1 MTANIKA
8 DHIIRHSTPAGLI
21 DEGVIVHVDNEAG
34 HYCWVPSQTRD
45 KRDSRLK
52 HYIKAPRM
60 APLGPLAE
68 RLEAGGTE
76 LVPLAPTGLAATPI
90 AQLREQAL
98 KPRTIRGKNLVEA
111 LALMDQQWSWI
122 EPLVSKEAIETL
134 LETETVNAYARN
146 CAEEFGVRAEQIVR
160 AVRAYLIGQRQI
172 AALLPGWER
181 SGAPGQP
188 RMPVPNAE
196 GQFTKRSGRRN
207 IAVMKGFPELAG
219 IQATPAVREK
229 LRLGYKK
236 YKTGKHISVRTAY
249 AMTLAE
255 YWAQS
260 VTITEGIRNVTL
272 RPLEELPSF
281 DQFRRHGPSADP
293 KNSATRINLGTHRWE
308 RNHRALPGSERDR
321 VVAAAQWGGIDST
334 SDDQNLVLGVD
345 RTVPL
350 PASWNTKVTEG
361 WTGYILGFY
370 SGFERESQMTTLL
383 AIAHA
388 ATSKVAFCKRYG
400 IDIAEDDWLA
410 LHLRRIRS
418 DNGGAKSEA
427 GIQTLTRA
435 DISMEFVESY
445 AAEHKGTSESK
456 HQMLHRAA
464 GHQLAGSTQGERHQ
478 RGDTNPAR
486 DACRTH
492 GEYMYHAIKAIL
504 YHNNVQRVEH
514 LLTLEMRADKVEP
527 TRAAIL
533 KWLIKKGYVTTDTA
547 NMATIRAM
555 CLPVLKGVV
564 TRKGIQIFDPRTN
577 EERLI
582 PHLRY
587 NSEALQATGL
597 TSNGSTFRQE
607 VTVHLNPSEIGK
619 AWMNYRGLVELDLK
633 THDVEL
639 ASLTL
644 REWLEIT
651 DNDRLQRF
659 LTSHKRLE
667 LQANGAIERYDSND
681 VARRIK
687 GEHEK
692 LSAALGRSQAKKP
705 KKTEAAKLTRH
716 EELQRRLN
724 LMDDMN
730 SDPEAEGTNLPASQ
744 PAESA
749 NEPAWVIAARARAG
763 NN

>member
-1 MTANIKA
+1 MTTIIKA
-8 DHIIRHSTPAGLI
+8 DHIIRNSTPAGLV
-21 DEGVIVHVDNEAG
+21 DEGVIVHVDAEAG
-34 HYCWVPSQTRD
+34 NYWWVPSQERD
-45 KRDSRLK
+45 KRDLRIK
-52 HYIKAPRM
+52 HYIKAPRK
-60 APLGPLAE
+60 APLGPLAD
-68 RLEAGGTE
+68 RLEARSAE
-76 LVPLAPTGLAATPI
+76 LVALAPTGLAATPI

-98 KPRTIRGKNLVEA
+98 EPRTLRGKNLVEA

-122 EPLVSKEAIETL
+122 EPLVSKEPVETL
-134 LETETVNAYARN
+134 LDVEVVSAYARLR
-146 CAEEFGVRAEQIVR
+146 AEEFSVRPEQIVR

-181 SGAPGQP
+181 SGAPGKP
-188 RMPVPNAE
+188 RPPVANTE
-196 GQFTKRSGRRN
+196 GQFTTRSGRRN
-207 IAVMKGFPELAG
+207 IAVLKGFPELAG
-219 IQATPAVREK
+219 IQATPEVREK

-255 YWAQS
+255 YWAES
-260 VTITEGIRNVTL
+260 VTITEGVRNVTL
-272 RPLEELPSF
+272 QPLEELPSF

-293 KNSATRINLGTHRWE
+293 RNSATRINLGAHRWE

-321 VVAAAQWGGIDST
+321 VVAATQWGGIDST
-334 SDDQNLVLGVD
+334 SDDQNLVLGID
-345 RTVPL
+345 RTIGL
-350 PASWNTKVTEG
+350 PSSWNTKVTEG
-361 WTGYILGFY
+361 WTGYILGFH

-418 DNGGAKSEA
+418 DNGGGKSEA

-445 AAEHKGTSESK
+445 RAEFKGTSESK
-456 HQMLHRAA
+456 HQTLHRAA
-464 GHQLAGSTQGERHQ
+464 GHQLAGSTQGERHR
-478 RGDTNPAR
+478 RGDANPAK

-492 GEYMYHAIKAIL
+492 GEYMYHAIKEIL

-527 TRAAIL
+527 TRASIL

-564 TRKGIQIFDPRTN
+564 TRKGVQIFDPRTN

-587 NSEALQATGL
+587 NSDALQATGL
-597 TSNGSTFRQE
+597 TNNGNTFRQE

-619 AWMNYRGLVELDLK
+619 AWMNYKGLVELDLK

-659 LTSHKRLE
+659 LTSHKRLQ

-692 LSAALGRSQAKKP
+692 LSAALGRNQPKKP
-705 KKTEAAKLTRH
+705 NKREAAKLAKQA
-716 EELQRRLN
+716 ELQLKLDLVGDTHN
-724 LMDDMN
+724 D
-730 SDPEAEGTNLPASQ
+730 AAGTNLHGSY

-749 NEPAWVIAARARAG
+749 NEPAWVIAARSRAT